1 MTRTNAVLAEQSV
14 TEAGKKGDK
23 SEAVR
28 AFINEHGNLPA
39 PQIQKALLKQGVVVS
54 LPQIYNVKRAL
65 EPKESANEIDLP
77 DSVPIAELTEV
88 MEFSKRFS
96 GGIKR
101 LKQVVDVIWS
111 FKQS

>member
-1 MTRTNAVLAEQSV
+1 MTHAVSALAEV
-14 TEAGKKGDK
+14 GKEPTKKGDK

-28 AFINEHGNLPA
+28 AFISEHGNLPA
-39 PQIQKALLKQGVVVS
+39 PQIKKALMKQGVVVS

-65 EPKESANEIDLP
+65 EPKPLVQEIDLP
-77 DSVPIAELTEV
+77 DSVPLAELNEV
-88 MEFSKRFS
+88 LEFSKRFR

-111 FKQS
+111 FKHC

>member
-1 MTRTNAVLAEQSV
+1 MKGTSPLPAEQSV

-39 PQIQKALLKQGVVVS
+39 PQIQKALVKQGVVIS

-65 EPKESANEIDLP
+65 EPKPSADEIDLP

-88 MEFSKRFS
+88 MEFSKKFR
-96 GGIKR
+96 GGINR